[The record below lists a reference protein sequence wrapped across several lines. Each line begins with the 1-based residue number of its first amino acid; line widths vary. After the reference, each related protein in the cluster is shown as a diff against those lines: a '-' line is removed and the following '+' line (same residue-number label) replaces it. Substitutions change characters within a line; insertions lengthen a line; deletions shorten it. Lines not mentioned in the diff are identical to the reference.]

1 MARLGRAE
9 CKVYGLSEQYWDKP
23 MLVVV
28 VYDIADDRRRLRLSN
43 FLEGFGRRVQESVFE
58 CFIDLDEMQ
67 KLYKRV
73 QKQVKSDLDNVRF
86 YWVPSDALPKTL
98 TIGSQL
104 PEPPPE
110 VYII

>member
-1 MARLGRAE
+1 
-9 CKVYGLSEQYWDKP
+9 

-28 VYDIADDRRRLRLSN
+28 VYDIADDRRRLKLSN
-43 FLEGFGRRVQESVFE
+43 FLEGFGRRVQESVFG
-58 CFIDLDEMQ
+58 CFIDHNEMQ
-67 KLYKRV
+67 KLYRRV
-73 QKQVKSDLDNVRF
+73 QSRVKPELDNVRF

-98 TIGSQL
+98 TIGSPL